1 MSGLGV
7 QDAIV
12 MLAALAA
19 AAWLVAR
26 AVRRR
31 GSASGCEHCPSAAAG
46 RPACQTPT
54 SDALVTIGEPHD
66 PVSSRQG

>member
-19 AAWLVAR
+19 ASWLVAR
-26 AVRRR
+26 AIRRR

-46 RPACQTPT
+46 RPACQTAST
-54 SDALVTIGEPHD
+54 DALVTIAEPRD
-66 PVSSRQG
+66 PAPSRQD